1 MTRRSARRLAGGNT
15 ESLTQSINEVILQDC
30 HSLYIEGDDSLI
42 NIGEDLGLSI
52 EPPRKKIN
60 IMLIGNHSAGKSSF
74 INWYIE
80 ETIQRTG
87 VAIETQGFTLVTSG
101 KRRDTLTGTATVHFY
116 PVLKELLATDKILDY
131 ISTEVTTSK
140 QKKFPL
146 ITFID
151 TPGLVDG
158 EMLYPFDV
166 DQAIEWMGHKCDL
179 IFVFFD
185 PIGQALCKRTLN
197 IVEHLNE
204 FAGDKM
210 RFYLTKADTAG
221 TETDRQKVMMQ
232 VVQELCKRPGL
243 NKTGFDMPTI
253 YIPSL
258 ANEKQRCVNQIEDV
272 CRDIDKSIAL
282 TLQSI
287 LNTLDKDCDT
297 LVDKIDETLAQDT
310 VNGKHN
316 VKAYGW
322 WLLFQTLGYGMFL
335 LLITQF
341 IFSILSKEMLS
352 TMTDQ
357 QTSELVFQYIQP
369 VRQLFSLIPEE
380 NKYFIFGAIL
390 GINLL
395 CFLLA
400 KILSRTKPR
409 LSSKV
414 KKLHVARRKKIVET
428 IKPKQS
434 DMYSKYLAQ
443 CAE

>member
-1 MTRRSARRLAGGNT
+1 
-15 ESLTQSINEVILQDC
+15 
-30 HSLYIEGDDSLI
+30 
-42 NIGEDLGLSI
+42 
-52 EPPRKKIN
+52 
-60 IMLIGNHSAGKSSF
+60 
-74 INWYIE
+74 
-80 ETIQRTG
+80 
-87 VAIETQGFTLVTSG
+87 
-101 KRRDTLTGTATVHFY
+101 
-116 PVLKELLATDKILDY
+116 
-131 ISTEVTTSK
+131 
-140 QKKFPL
+140 
-146 ITFID
+146 
-151 TPGLVDG
+151 
-158 EMLYPFDV
+158 
-166 DQAIEWMGHKCDL
+166 MGHKCDL

-352 TMTDQ
+352 TMTDK

-414 KKLHVARRKKIVET
+414 KKLHVTRRKKIVET